1 MDTSVFRDTLDN
13 LLKAWQGIAGGTR
26 DNERPPAVAPHLP
39 EDDAKRVRK
48 LIRTCLEARGGE
60 VSSRRRAAALGQMYL
75 TLDDEGRR
83 RFLELLAR
91 DFAVDRKEV
100 RQAALEL
107 RGADG
112 EEECLAAEEK
122 LREILISPRLRLL
135 KQFNALPQGIKFLVD
150 LRADLLRHIG
160 GDPVLKSLD
169 TELQNLLAT
178 WFDVGFLELRH
189 ITWDS
194 PAALLEKLIAYEAV
208 HEIHSWQDLR
218 NRLES
223 DRRCYAFFHPGM
235 PDEPLIFV
243 EVALVSGISD
253 SIQTLLDESIPEMN
267 PLRADTAIFYSIS
280 NTQKGL
286 LGISFGHFLIKRVA
300 DDLSHEFPNIQTF
313 ATLSPIPGFGT
324 WLAGV
329 LGGESQDELTEG
341 MRAAIKACADRLQT
355 PPLFEEILTVNEW
368 WRDEEAAA
376 LLREPLERLCARY
389 FHAVRGDGAPLD
401 PVERFHLG
409 NGARIERLNWLG
421 DTSEKGMR
429 QSCGLMVNYLYRLE
443 DIEKN
448 HERYATERRIASA
461 APIKELLKEPP
472 RDNGRKGRFPK
483 IFSAD

>member
-13 LLKAWQGIAGGTR
+13 LLKAWQGIAGSPR
-26 DNERPPAVAPHLP
+26 NERPPVVAAHLP
-39 EDDAKRVRK
+39 AEDAKRVRK

-60 VSSRRRAAALGQMYL
+60 VSARKRAAALGRMYL
-75 TLDDEGRR
+75 TLDEEGRR
-83 RFLELLAR
+83 RFLEILAR
-91 DFAVDRKEV
+91 DFAVDRAEA

-107 RGADG
+107 RGAEG
-112 EEECLAAEEK
+112 EEECLAAEER
-122 LREILISPRLRLL
+122 LREILTSPRLRLL

-160 GDPVLKSLD
+160 DDPVLKSLD
-169 TELQNLLAT
+169 TELRRLLET

-189 ITWDS
+189 ITWES

-243 EVALVSGISD
+243 EVALVSGISG
-253 SIQTLLDESIPEMN
+253 SIQELLDESVPEMN
-267 PLRADTAIFYSIS
+267 PLQADTAIFYSIS

-300 DDLSHEFPNIQTF
+300 DDLSHEFSNIQTF
-313 ATLSPIPGFGT
+313 ATLSPIPGFGR
-324 WLAGV
+324 WLAT
-329 LGGESQDELTEG
+329 LLREESDDELIEQ
-341 MRAAIKACADRLQT
+341 MRAAVETCADRLQV
-355 PPLFEEILTVNEW
+355 PPLLEEILEVKEW

-376 LLREPLERLCARY
+376 LLRDPLERLCVRY
-389 FHAVRGDGAPLD
+389 FHTVRGDGAPLD

-429 QSCGLMVNYLYRLE
+429 QSCGMMVNYLYRLE

-448 HERYATERRIASA
+448 HERYVVERRIASA
-461 APIKELLKEPP
+461 APIKDLLKSPP
-472 RDNGRKGRFPK
+472 KENGRKGRFPK
-483 IFSAD
+483 IFSLG

>member
-1 MDTSVFRDTLDN
+1 
-13 LLKAWQGIAGGTR
+13 
-26 DNERPPAVAPHLP
+26 
-39 EDDAKRVRK
+39 
-48 LIRTCLEARGGE
+48 
-60 VSSRRRAAALGQMYL
+60 
-75 TLDDEGRR
+75 
-83 RFLELLAR
+83 
-91 DFAVDRKEV
+91 
-100 RQAALEL
+100 
-107 RGADG
+107 
-112 EEECLAAEEK
+112 
-122 LREILISPRLRLL
+122 
-135 KQFNALPQGIKFLVD
+135 
-150 LRADLLRHIG
+150 
-160 GDPVLKSLD
+160 
-169 TELQNLLAT
+169 
-178 WFDVGFLELRH
+178 
-189 ITWDS
+189 
-194 PAALLEKLIAYEAV
+194 
-208 HEIHSWQDLR
+208 
-218 NRLES
+218 
-223 DRRCYAFFHPGM
+223 
-235 PDEPLIFV
+235 
-243 EVALVSGISD
+243 
-253 SIQTLLDESIPEMN
+253 MN

>member
-1 MDTSVFRDTLDN
+1 MDTSVLKDTLDS
-13 LLKAWQGIAGGTR
+13 LRKAWQGIAGLPR
-26 DNERPPAVAPHLP
+26 EAERPPVVAPHLP
-39 EDDAKRVRK
+39 AEDAKRVRK

-60 VSSRRRAAALGQMYL
+60 ISALRRAAALGQMYL
-75 TLDDEGRR
+75 TLDEEGRR

-91 DFAVDRKEV
+91 DFAVDREAV

-107 RGADG
+107 HGAST
-112 EEECLAAEEK
+112 EEEALAAEEK
-122 LREILISPRLRLL
+122 LREALVSPRLRLL

-150 LRADLLRHIG
+150 LRSDLLRHTG
-160 GDPVLKSLD
+160 ADAVLKSLD
-169 TELQNLLAT
+169 TELQRLLAT

-194 PAALLEKLIAYEAV
+194 PAALLEKLISYEAV

-235 PDEPLIFV
+235 PEEPLIFV
-243 EVALVSGISD
+243 EVALVSGISG
-253 SIQTLLDESIPEMN
+253 SIQALLDESIPEMN
-267 PLRADTAIFYSIS
+267 PHRADTAIFYSIS

-300 DDLSHEFPNIQTF
+300 DDLSHEFPNIVTF
-313 ATLSPIPGFGT
+313 ATLSPIPGFGK

-329 LGGESQDELTEG
+329 LSGESEDVLVEE
-341 MRAAIKACADRLQT
+341 MREATAACADRLHV
-355 PPLFEEILTVNEW
+355 PPLLEEILATKAW
-368 WRDEEAAA
+368 WRDEEAASC
-376 LLREPLERLCARY
+376 LREPLERLCARY

-429 QSCGLMVNYLYRLE
+429 QSCGLMVNYLYKIE

-448 HERYATERRIASA
+448 HERYVTERRIASA

-472 RDNGRKGRFPK
+472 RENGRRGRFPK
-483 IFSAD
+483 IFPVG